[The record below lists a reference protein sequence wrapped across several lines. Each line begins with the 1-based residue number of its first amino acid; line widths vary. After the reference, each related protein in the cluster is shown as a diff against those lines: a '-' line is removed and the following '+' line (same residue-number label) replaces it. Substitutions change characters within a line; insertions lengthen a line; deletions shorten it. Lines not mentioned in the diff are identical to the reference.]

1 MWRGIT
7 IGTCLAVFVVGA
19 VSGQSQRS
27 PATLDDLLSELR
39 GLRADLNAST
49 GTTTRA
55 QVIVGRLGVQ
65 EQRIASIG
73 RELLEAQDDLRAAMQ
88 QRERTSGMVAAMK
101 QRLESGA
108 VVLDR
113 VSYAREIAEMESR
126 LLRERQRE
134 DDLRYRENELLNM
147 LVTEQGRW
155 IELSSRLDEVER
167 ALSVGRQQ

>member
-1 MWRGIT
+1 MFRQTT
-7 IGTCLAVFVVGA
+7 IIALFAILVVGV

-27 PATLDDLLSELR
+27 PATLDDLLAELR
-39 GLRADLNAST
+39 GLRADLNASV

-65 EQRIASIG
+65 EQRIASFS
-73 RELLEAQDDLRAAMQ
+73 RELAEVQTQLRAAMQ
-88 QRERTSGMVAAMK
+88 QRERTTGMVAAMK
-101 QRLESGA
+101 QRLDSGA

-113 VSYAREIAEMESR
+113 VSYARDISETESR
-126 LLRERQRE
+126 LRRERQRE

-155 IELSSRLDEVER
+155 IELSSRLDDVER
-167 ALSVGRQQ
+167 ALMRAR

>member
-1 MWRGIT
+1 MWRGII
-7 IGTCLAVFVVGA
+7 IGGALAGLLVAV

-27 PATLDDLLSELR
+27 PATLDDLLAEIR
-39 GLRADLNAST
+39 GLRADLNASV

-65 EQRIASIG
+65 EQRIASLS
-73 RELLEAQDDLRAAMQ
+73 RELAEVQTQLRAAMQ

-101 QRLESGA
+101 QRLEGGA

-113 VSYAREIAEMESR
+113 VSYARDITEVESR
-126 LLRERQRE
+126 LLRERHRE

-167 ALSVGRQQ
+167 ALTR

>member
-1 MWRGIT
+1 MFRHT
-7 IGTCLAVFVVGA
+7 IIIALFAVVVVA
-19 VSGQSQRS
+19 VVSGQSQRS
-27 PATLDDLLSELR
+27 PATLDDLLSELL
-39 GLRADLNAST
+39 GLRADLNASA

-65 EQRIASIG
+65 EQRIAWMG
-73 RELLEAQDDLRAAMQ
+73 RELVEAQDDLRAAMQ

-101 QRLESGA
+101 QRLDGGA

-113 VSYAREIAEMESR
+113 VSYARDITEVESR

-147 LVTEQGRW
+147 LATEQGRW

-167 ALSVGRQQ
+167 ALSR

>member
-1 MWRGIT
+1 MFRHTT
-7 IGTCLAVFVVGA
+7 IVALFAVVVVA
-19 VSGQSQRS
+19 VVSGQSQRS

-55 QVIVGRLGVQ
+55 QVIVGRLQVQ
-65 EQRIASIG
+65 EQRIASVG
-73 RELLEAQDDLRAAMQ
+73 RELVEAQDDLRAAMR

-101 QRLESGA
+101 QRLEGGA

-113 VSYAREIAEMESR
+113 VSYARDITEVESR

-167 ALSVGRQQ
+167 ALSR